1 MPVLKRSPTFESLIA
16 ELNKLPGIGRKS
28 AERIAYHFVKSS
40 HEYVLSLTKAIRA
53 VKENIISCSTCFNL
67 AETNPCPICADPSR
81 DTGQILVVED
91 AMDIASFERASVYR
105 GRYHVLQG
113 RIVPLKGVTPDH
125 LRIRELV
132 ERVKGGSIKE
142 VILAT
147 DPDVEGDAT
156 ALYISRLI
164 SPFGVEI
171 TRIGLGIPMGGSLE
185 YTDSIT
191 LEKAL
196 EGRKKF

>member
-1 MPVLKRSPTFESLIA
+1 MLKRSPTFESLIA

-28 AERIAYHFVKSS
+28 AERIAYHFVKAS
-40 HEYVLSLTKAIRA
+40 HEEVMSLASALKA
-53 VKENIISCSTCFNL
+53 VKDNIISCSTCFNL
-67 AETNPCPICADPSR
+67 AEKNPCPICEDPSR
-81 DTGQILVVED
+81 DAAQILVVED
-91 AMDIASFERASVYR
+91 AMDIAAFERAGVYK

-113 RIVPLKGVTPDH
+113 RIVPLKGITPEH

-132 ERVKGGSIKE
+132 ERVRGGSVKE

-156 ALYISRLI
+156 ALYISRLL
-164 SPFGVEI
+164 SPLGVEI

-196 EGRKKF
+196 EGRKRF

>member
-1 MPVLKRSPTFESLIA
+1 MLVLKRSPTFESLIA

-28 AERIAYHFVKSS
+28 AERIAYHFIKSS
-40 HEYVLSLTKAIRA
+40 QEDVLALTKAIKA
-53 VKENIISCSTCFNL
+53 VKDNIISCSTCFNL
-67 AETNPCPICADPSR
+67 AETNPCPICADSAR
-81 DTGQILVVED
+81 NNGQILVVED
-91 AMDIASFERASVYR
+91 AMDIASFERAGVYH

-113 RIVPLKGVTPDH
+113 RIVPLKGITPEH

-156 ALYISRLI
+156 ALYISRLL
-164 SPFGVEI
+164 SPLGVEI

-196 EGRKKF
+196 EGRKRF